1 MASQHNPSYYPV
13 GAGEG
18 HQDDPLVVDQ
28 LRPYSDIPSPS
39 RTPDHTQGPPF
50 DPNSLVEDGVA
61 RPRFLGHAS
70 GARGSFASS
79 FAVPSTFNDSDNSSS
94 VYALNPLVNR
104 DSGRYS
110 SVPYQDDP
118 HDADLT
124 AGAVSPSRRNRYL
137 EEKRDTYAPPNK
149 SKRKIIIGAIAIG
162 VIIAAIAIVVALYFT
177 VIKKNGKSSNGI
189 SNNDNGNN
197 NNDNNNNNNN
207 NNGNNNNTSS
217 NILKS
222 GGDGSIIHLDN
233 GTTMT
238 YSNPFGGTWYWDPDD
253 PFNNNAQAQS
263 WTPPLNKSFKWGTD
277 RIFGVNLGGWLVTEP
292 FISPSLFQKYENAA
306 TPAVDEWTLSQN
318 MAADTASGGLNQ
330 LVNHYSTFITEQD
343 FAEIAGAGLN
353 FLRIPIPWWAIEVR
367 DDEPFLAR
375 TCWTYFLKA
384 IQWAR
389 KYGLRINVDLHAVP
403 GSQNGWNHSGRLG
416 NTNFLLGPM
425 GYANAQR
432 TLDYIRVIAEF
443 ISQPQYSDVVVLFG
457 VLNEPRGSPLI
468 GATQLEGFYKAVYD
482 TIREASGLGE
492 GKGPVISYHEGFQG
506 LDHYSGFM
514 ANADRIA
521 LDWHPYICF
530 GGQSSNPISSYATT
544 PCTTWGQTINQ
555 SMTNF
560 GMTTAGEF
568 SNAVTD
574 CGLFLNNVGEGTRY
588 EGTYSSGGP
597 WPSQGSCTP
606 WTDWQNWDQTMKDG
620 TKQFALAS
628 MDALQNWFFW
638 TWKIGP
644 SSASGKVETPGWSY
658 QLGLENGWM
667 PKDPREASGVCGNT
681 SPWTPPLKPWQTGGT
696 GAGLNVQSN
705 TLQWPPT
712 SISSGGLVASLPS
725 YTPTGTVVTL
735 PGPTF
740 TNYKGSTVKVDV
752 GDGWENPSD
761 TRSFYVTIS
770 GCSYLDPWVG
780 PTAAAPPVCK
790 SGSSNKRAY
799 PPPPQATP
807 RP

>member
-18 HQDDPLVVDQ
+18 HQDDPPAVDQ

-50 DPNSLVEDGVA
+50 DPNSLVEDGVP

-79 FAVPSTFNDSDNSSS
+79 FAVPSTFNDNDNSSS
-94 VYALNPLVNR
+94 VYALNPLANR

-124 AGAVSPSRRNRYL
+124 AGAVSPGRRNRYL

-149 SKRKIIIGAIAIG
+149 SKRKIIIGAIAVG

-177 VIKKNGKSSNGI
+177 VIKKNGKTSNGI
-189 SNNDNGNN
+189 SNNDNGN

-222 GGDGSIIHLDN
+222 GGDGSTIHLDN
-233 GTTMT
+233 GTTIT
-238 YSNPFGGTWYWDPDD
+238 YSNPFGGTWYWDPED

-263 WTPPLNKSFKWGTD
+263 WTPPLNQSFKWGTD

-292 FISPSLFQKYENAA
+292 FISPSLFQKYESAA

-514 ANADRIA
+514 TNADRIA

-530 GGQSSNPISSYATT
+530 GGQSSNAITSYATT

-658 QLGLENGWM
+658 KLGLENGWM

-740 TNYKGSTVKVDV
+740 TNSKGSTVKVDV
-752 GDGWENPSD
+752 GNGWENPSD
-761 TRSFYVTIS
+761 SRSFYVTIS

-780 PTAAAPPVCK
+780 PTATAPPVCK